1 MGHPNGER
9 QKSEAM
15 DQMIA
20 RRAEIAFQVKSFKI
34 KLNKIFQIQKLD
46 LDKDGVITLD
56 EFLTSCMED
65 KKMAQSFINI
75 EKAKET

>member
-20 RRAEIAFQVKSFKI
+20 RRAEIAFQVESLKI
-34 KLNKIFQIQKLD
+34 KLNKIFQI
-46 LDKDGVITLD
+46 V
-56 EFLTSCMED
+56 E
-65 KKMAQSFINI
+65 A
-75 EKAKET
+75 